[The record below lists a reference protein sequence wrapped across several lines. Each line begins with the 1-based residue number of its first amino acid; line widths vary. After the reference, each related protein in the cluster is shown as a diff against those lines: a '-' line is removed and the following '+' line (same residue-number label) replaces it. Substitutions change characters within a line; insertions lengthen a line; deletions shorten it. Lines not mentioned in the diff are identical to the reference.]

1 MAQFH
6 LFRVLRKA
14 SLAKICA
21 HAATHPTAFA
31 FLAGPGRFEGRL
43 SPSFISFGSD
53 ILYFIIFRSPAILQF
68 MKLEELKGIVHC
80 DPEIMG
86 GTPVFVGTRVPLQ
99 NLIDSLNGG
108 ESIED
113 FLDGFP
119 TVKREQVI
127 AVIEAGKLTILKS
140 V

>member
-1 MAQFH
+1 
-6 LFRVLRKA
+6 
-14 SLAKICA
+14 
-21 HAATHPTAFA
+21 
-31 FLAGPGRFEGRL
+31 
-43 SPSFISFGSD
+43 
-53 ILYFIIFRSPAILQF
+53 
-68 MKLEELKGIVHC
+68 MKTEDVQGVVHS

-99 NLIDSLNGG
+99 NLIDYLEGG

-119 TVKREQVI
+119 SVKRDQVI
-127 AVIEAGKLTILKS
+127 AVIEAAKFKILET

>member
-1 MAQFH
+1 
-6 LFRVLRKA
+6 
-14 SLAKICA
+14 
-21 HAATHPTAFA
+21 
-31 FLAGPGRFEGRL
+31 
-43 SPSFISFGSD
+43 
-53 ILYFIIFRSPAILQF
+53 
-68 MKLEELKGIVHC
+68 MKTDELKGIIHSI
-80 DPEIMG
+80 PGIMG

-99 NLIDSLNGG
+99 NLIDSLEGG

-127 AVIEAGKLTILKS
+127 VVIEAGKLTMLET

>member
-1 MAQFH
+1 MKM
-6 LFRVLRKA
+6 KA
-14 SLAKICA
+14 LNGVIHS
-21 HAATHPTAFA
+21 
-31 FLAGPGRFEGRL
+31 
-43 SPSFISFGSD
+43 
-53 ILYFIIFRSPAILQF
+53 
-68 MKLEELKGIVHC
+68 

-99 NLIDSLNGG
+99 NLIDYLEGG

-119 TVKREQVI
+119 SVKREQVI
-127 AVIEAGKLTILKS
+127 AVIEAAKLKMLET